1 MTIQLCHKALAKC
14 HDLTIRFALRIKI
27 AAALTAADRK
37 TCQRIFKY
45 LFKAQEFDNT
55 KIYGRMETQSALVGS
70 DCTVKLYA
78 KTSVYLNLSL
88 IVYPGNAEHNLS
100 FRIRQSLQERVF
112 TKFFFVCLYNDAQ
125 RLQYFFYCLM
135 EFGLNRV
142 FLNNLRNHLI
152 NI

>member
-1 MTIQLCHKALAKC
+1 
-14 HDLTIRFALRIKI
+14 
-27 AAALTAADRK
+27 
-37 TCQRIFKY
+37 
-45 LFKAQEFDNT
+45 
-55 KIYGRMETQSALVGS
+55 METQSALVGS

-135 EFGLNRV
+135 EFGLSRV